1 MKFCHVN
8 NAENNINDN
17 NDDDIRI
24 KGWKIQMSNFICQQF
39 LRMRK
44 TIHSSKSVFI
54 IRIQCYFLCLLIY
67 LPESK

>member
-44 TIHSSKSVFI
+44 TIHSSKIIEMFI
-54 IRIQCYFLCLLIY
+54 EKQEYII
-67 LPESK
+67 